1 VSSLLYEVKPGE
13 AASFVAP
20 ALGLLLFA
28 FCAALTPAWQAVRVQ
43 PMTALLH
50 E

>member
-1 VSSLLYEVKPGE
+1 VKPGD

-28 FCAALTPAWQAVRVQ
+28 FCAALAPAWHAVRVQ
-43 PMTALLH
+43 PMSALRH